1 MKLIVGL
8 GNLGKQYD
16 HTRHNIGFA
25 VADELARRWQA
36 GEWKESREALYV
48 EHRAPE
54 KVFLI
59 KPTTY
64 MNASGRAVGA
74 WAHFYNISPEDVVVI
89 QDDMDMAVGQTRIRK
104 GGSSGGHNGIKST
117 IAALGTEDFL
127 RFKVGIGHPEH
138 NQEAVIGHVLHPFV
152 GEQKKLI
159 DQAVQDMASAVELW
173 LQGDLETAM
182 QKYNKKAPKKEKLAT
197 IACFGDSLVQGF
209 PFGPESSWLAT
220 VEKLTGMHLLNYGQ
234 CGECCDEIL
243 YRLRETPVPGAVQFV
258 LFMGGMNDLLQG
270 RSVDMIMEDM
280 QQAASWCMAKHYKFC
295 LVLPWLCADAALNEK
310 VQKLRTGM
318 QATFKHMTL
327 LDLERAFAKSAAGPA
342 VTAAAGADVTGTA
355 GGKDA
360 GAADSAAGTAGA
372 AARTPFF
379 LDGVHPTATTYDLL
393 GKYAAPVLKKWA
405 RR

>member
-36 GEWKESREALYV
+36 ADWKESREALYV

-74 WAHFYNISPEDVVVI
+74 WAHFYNIDPEDVVVI
-89 QDDMDMAVGQTRIRK
+89 QDDMDMEVGQTRIRK

-117 IAALGTEDFL
+117 IAALGTEAFL

-159 DQAVQDMASAVELW
+159 DQAIQDMASAVELW

-197 IACFGDSLVQGF
+197 VACFGDSLVQGF
-209 PFGPESSWLAT
+209 PFGPESSWLVT

-243 YRLRETPVPGAVQFV
+243 YRLRETQLPAATQFV
-258 LFMGGMNDLLQG
+258 LFMGGMNDLLQS
-270 RSVDMIMEDM
+270 RSVAMILEDM
-280 QQAASWCMAKHYKFC
+280 QQAAAWCMARHHKFC
-295 LVLPWLCADAALNEK
+295 LVLPWLCADAQLNVK
-310 VQKLRTGM
+310 VQELRQQM

-327 LDLERAFAKSAAGPA
+327 LDLERAFVRDAAG
-342 VTAAAGADVTGTA
+342 
-355 GGKDA
+355 KD
-360 GAADSAAGTAGA
+360 AAGTAAGSGTDMA
-372 AARTPFF
+372 AGRNKFF
-379 LDGVHPTATTYDLL
+379 LDGVHPTAATYELL
-393 GKYAAPVLKKWA
+393 GRYAAPVLKKWA

>member
-48 EHRAPE
+48 EHRTPE

-74 WAHFYNISPEDVVVI
+74 WAHFYNIDPEDVVVI
-89 QDDMDMAVGQTRIRK
+89 QDDMDMEVGQTRIRK

-117 IAALGTEDFL
+117 IAALGTEAFL

-159 DQAVQDMASAVELW
+159 DQAIQDMASAVELW
-173 LQGDLETAM
+173 LKGDLETAM

-197 IACFGDSLVQGF
+197 VACFGDSLVQGF
-209 PFGPESSWLAT
+209 PFGPESSWLVT

-243 YRLRETPVPGAVQFV
+243 YRLRETQLPAATQFV
-258 LFMGGMNDLLQG
+258 LFMGGMNDLLQS
-270 RSVDMIMEDM
+270 RSVAMILEDM
-280 QQAASWCMAKHYKFC
+280 QQAAAWCMARHHKFC
-295 LVLPWLCADAALNEK
+295 LVLPWFCADAQLNVK
-310 VQKLRTGM
+310 VQELRQQM

-327 LDLERAFAKSAAGPA
+327 LDLERAFARD
-342 VTAAAGADVTGTA
+342 AAGADA
-355 GGKDA
+355 
-360 GAADSAAGTAGA
+360 AGA
-372 AARTPFF
+372 AAGSGTEMAAGRNKFF
-379 LDGVHPTATTYDLL
+379 LDGVHPTAATYELL